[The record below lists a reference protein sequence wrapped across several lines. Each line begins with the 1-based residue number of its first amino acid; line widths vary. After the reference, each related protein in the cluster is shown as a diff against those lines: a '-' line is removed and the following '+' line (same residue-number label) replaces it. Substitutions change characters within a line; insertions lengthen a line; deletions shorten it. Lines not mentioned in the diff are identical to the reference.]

1 MNLMAKLKA
10 MQREIEAL
18 RARVEALEPRP
29 LGKPVSYEDAMAQI
43 DAGKASLT
51 DFVWTLQD
59 DPAGLPAKWADTL
72 TEPIV
77 DAKPIASATM
87 APPPKKRGRP
97 PKAT

>member
-18 RARVEALEPRP
+18 RARVEEMDGRRYVITVDEEGMSWAPRP
-29 LGKPVSYEDAMAQI
+29 SVKTQLPDAAW
-43 DAGKASLT
+43 KAE
-51 DFVWTLQD
+51 
-59 DPAGLPAKWADTL
+59 PLPA
-72 TEPIV
+72 PIV
-77 DAKPIASATM
+77 DAQPIASATM